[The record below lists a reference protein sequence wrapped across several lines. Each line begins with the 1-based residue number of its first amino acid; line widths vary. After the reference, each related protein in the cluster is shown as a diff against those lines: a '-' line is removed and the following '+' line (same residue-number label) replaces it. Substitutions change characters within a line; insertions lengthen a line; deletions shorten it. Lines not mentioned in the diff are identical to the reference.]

1 MEFPNISEKSK
12 QFCGKFYVLDF
23 HHMWQIQYKN
33 PMHTGLW
40 FHEFLFY
47 MADCYKPVC
56 IGFASRVVKIQY
68 TNFVINYVTW
78 RQPTTTL
85 ALVLAA
91 HKLWYQ
97 VGMHCILQAGKL
109 IKWISINYIVMD
121 NAHESRVMH
130 CTQYSWREVLHPILP
145 EGRRPEGCI
154 GCNTS
159 RQLYWVQCITSDEC
173 ALSNTSSAI
182 LAAMSLLAE
191 LGIHNQKRCYI
202 QYLPRD
208 VLTSIPPT
216 GCIGFQY
223 TVEKKIVKLWFK
235 NEDFKIY

>member
-1 MEFPNISEKSK
+1 MALD
-12 QFCGKFYVLDF
+12 VL
-23 HHMWQIQYKN
+23 
-33 PMHTGLW
+33 
-40 FHEFLFY
+40 
-47 MADCYKPVC
+47 
-56 IGFASRVVKIQY
+56 
-68 TNFVINYVTW
+68 
-78 RQPTTTL
+78 
-85 ALVLAA
+85 
-91 HKLWYQ
+91 
-97 VGMHCILQAGKL
+97 
-109 IKWISINYIVMD
+109 D

-182 LAAMSLLAE
+182 LAAMSLLLE

-208 VLTSIPPT
+208 VLTSIHPT
-216 GCIGFQY
+216 GCIVFSIWKNSWNGDLPKSNGSISFMIGLAGQ
-223 TVEKKIVKLWFK
+223 VETLASVGIWICRFLLLSNWVARRRLASPLHCCVVASQFWA
-235 NEDFKIY
+235 NE